1 MESTQAVHALAAL
14 AQPTRL
20 EAFRA
25 LVRAGRAGAT
35 PGELAAALDVPPST
49 LSFHLK
55 ELRAAGLVVRRR
67 EARTLRDAADFG
79 AMGELLRFLT
89 DQCCRGLALREPRG
103 ARAPADPRNENEND
117 NENDNEKETPSCPA
131 CTPTDPRDPSASSSR

>member
-1 MESTQAVHALAAL
+1 MEISSAARALGAL

-25 LVRAGRAGAT
+25 LVRAGGEGAT

-55 ELRAAGLVVRRR
+55 ELRAVGLVTRQR
-67 EARTLRDAADFG
+67 EARTQRHVADFA

-89 DQCCRGLALREPRG
+89 EQCCRGLALDG
-103 ARAPADPRNENEND
+103 AGAPACGPRRSSAPPGG
-117 NENDNEKETPSCPA
+117 TGHR
-131 CTPTDPRDPSASSSR
+131 RDPCDSSSP

>member
-1 MESTQAVHALAAL
+1 MESAVAVRALAAL

-35 PGELAAALDVPPST
+35 PGELSDALGVPPST

-55 ELRAAGLVVRRR
+55 ELRAAGLVVRHR
-67 EARTLRDAADFG
+67 EARSLRDTADFG

-89 DQCCRGLALREPRG
+89 DQCCRGLALGEPRSS
-103 ARAPADPRNENEND
+103 RAPENP
-117 NENDNEKETPSCPA
+117 EKETSSCPA
-131 CTPTDPRDPSASSSR
+131 CTPIPSDPPSGRSDPSASSSR